1 MIRVFRKGN
10 FATSHER
17 SALRNICKLL
27 DDELG
32 NEEVYL
38 LANIDIPTV
47 TYKFQS
53 QGETRE
59 RKIHSSSP
67 DLIIIKKDS
76 IAVVEMKG
84 YPGMIKFPLTIDNVF
99 KGEWT
104 SKFKEFPEQIINE
117 GSYNPYN
124 QVNTNRQAFVAY
136 LRENEK
142 KFSSEDLQGS
152 DWDKATAFI
161 LFTNDTVEFEHSTNE
176 RNQKGNWFHIF
187 HLGALHET
195 NNGEFFPEFI
205 KDMTTAPRVYKK
217 DDRSKISLSNGCV
230 EKLCELFE
238 CEDVSDEYLG
248 VEIEETEDASLTTA
262 VGFAPTLVRG
272 ITLKKDEEL
281 EKSFRPP
288 ADVLKLPRE
297 LRILS
302 YYRRCLIEES
312 KYGMNIFLDTRRA
325 DEKRFILDRIKET
338 IFSNN
343 QPMKVPD
350 DVQHLLHVNLRQQN
364 PSLSYGFSII
374 VDQVTFGNR
383 RYWTGEPLFSTRVSY
398 NNGTYHIAYEND
410 ITVNQGVLSRIP
422 PFSNLHHSEL
432 EEKIDNIYQENPNP
446 KSIIKKIFDE
456 MGLLKNI
463 EFENL
468 MVLRGLDFNN
478 LEKGFKPSCGLIYLS
493 ESGIYSSLLKE
504 LRIIEKNWRNKLK
517 SGEPINDLAYLFIKG
532 LNFPQQ
538 DSWNIPLYNVGYS
551 NYEQS
556 IAIGSAINNDIPLTV
571 VSGPPGT
578 GKSQLG
584 INLIA
589 EMNRKNQ
596 RIIFSSRNHKAV
608 DVITDRYNSL
618 FTNKEAIKR
627 ISPSNTNNTES
638 NKSKFNTVQLNDN
651 ERTIANSRVMDN
663 NNKLNK
669 IRKKI
674 KDYEEALDGIDKV
687 NGELQQLLQENPNLQ
702 IIDWHIDDP
711 KKLKLP
717 FWEEKIGELQEKKK
731 RSKSIISRVIDTVIE
746 GDISWEDIFSKE
758 SFVRKYKTK
767 IFNELKNSLPNN
779 IVENI
784 GSENLLKFAEDYI
797 PLLNQVEATSNLYKK
812 YNSIIV
818 NYNLVDL
825 YDEWNNQCEQNIV
838 NSIKLLDDK
847 FYSTPGK
854 TPIFNT
860 AVTTLSASKI
870 NGNLEQGFYDLALMD
885 ESSQTDVISAIP
897 ILYRAKRAIIIGD
910 EKQLF
915 PIVSLDD
922 EKDFNTFLAY
932 NLDEKDFY
940 NYGYSHT
947 SLLSVA
953 DKHIKRNNRRRTM
966 LKEHFRCHPN
976 IIQFSNRYF
985 YNNDLR
991 IKTDAQNHNGIRWID
1006 HTEDCQPRWSNQSE
1020 VQIIIE
1026 CIKDYING
1034 KGFKPSQIGVVT
1046 PFREQANI
1054 ITNLISKI
1062 LGGKIGESIIAD
1074 TAHRFQGDER
1084 EIMFFSMVVG
1094 PSMPASTFKWVQE
1107 GKSRNLINVA
1117 ITRAK
1122 QELIIIG
1129 NRENIINRSGL
1140 LKELSDWVEYCNE

>member
-17 SALRNICKLL
+17 SALRSICNLL
-27 DDELG
+27 DDELD

-38 LANIDIPTV
+38 LANIDIPPV
-47 TYKFQS
+47 IYKFQS
-53 QGETRE
+53 QGDHRE
-59 RKIHSSSP
+59 RKIDSSSP

-84 YPGMIKFPLTIDNVF
+84 YPGLIKFPLTIDNVF

-104 SKFKEFPEQIINE
+104 SKFKDFPEQIINE
-117 GSYNPYN
+117 GSYNPYS

-136 LRENEK
+136 LIENEK
-142 KFSSEDLQGS
+142 KFSSKDLQGS
-152 DWDKATAFI
+152 DWDKAIAFI

-176 RNQKGNWFHIF
+176 RNQKGNWFHLF
-187 HLGALHET
+187 HLGALHKT
-195 NNGEFFPEFI
+195 KNGEFFPEFI
-205 KDMTTAPRVYKK
+205 KDMTTGPRVYKK
-217 DDRSKISLSNGCV
+217 DDRSKISLSKDCV
-230 EKLCELFE
+230 EKLCKLLE

-248 VEIEETEDASLTTA
+248 VEIEETEDTSLTTGI
-262 VGFAPTLVRG
+262 GFAPTLVRG

-281 EKSFRPP
+281 EKSFRPS

-312 KYGMNIFLDTRRA
+312 KYVMKIFLNTRRA
-325 DEKRFILDRIKET
+325 DEKRFVLGRIRET

-343 QPMKVPD
+343 KPMKVPD

-374 VDQVTFGNR
+374 VDQVNFGNK

-398 NNGTYHIAYEND
+398 KNGTYHIAYEND
-410 ITVNQGVLSRIP
+410 ININPGVLSRIP
-422 PFSNLHHSEL
+422 PFSNLHRSEL
-432 EEKIDNIYQENPNP
+432 EEKIDHIYQENPNP
-446 KSIIKKIFDE
+446 KSIIKRIFDE
-456 MGLLKNI
+456 MGFLKKI
-463 EFENL
+463 DFENL
-468 MVLRGLDFNN
+468 MVLRELNFNN

-517 SGEPINDLAYLFIKG
+517 SGDPINDLAYLFIKG
-532 LNFPQQ
+532 FNFPQHNN
-538 DSWNIPLYNVGYS
+538 WNIPLYNVVNS

-556 IAIGSAINNDIPLTV
+556 VAIGSAINNDIPLTV

-578 GKSQLG
+578 GKTQLG

-596 RIIFSSRNHKAV
+596 KIIFSSRNNKAV

-627 ISPSNTNNTES
+627 ISPYNSRNTVSTT
-638 NKSKFNTVQLNDN
+638 SKFDKIQLNDKD
-651 ERTIANSRVMDN
+651 RTIANSRVIDN

-674 KDYEEALDGIDKV
+674 EDYEEALDGIDAV
-687 NGELQQLLQENPNLQ
+687 NGELQQILQENPNLQ

-711 KKLKLP
+711 KKLKLR
-717 FWEEKIGELQEKKK
+717 FWEEKIEELQKKK
-731 RSKSIISRVIDTVIE
+731 RRSKSIISRVVDTLIE
-746 GDISWEDIFSKE
+746 GEISWEEIFSQE
-758 SFVRKYKTK
+758 SFVKKYKTK
-767 IFNELKNSLPNN
+767 IFNELKNSLPRD

-784 GSENLLKFAEDYI
+784 GNYNLLKFAEDYI
-797 PLLNQVEATSNLYKK
+797 PLLIQVEATSNLYKK

-825 YDEWNNQCEQNIV
+825 YDEWNIQCEQNIE

-847 FYSTPGK
+847 LFTTPGK

-870 NGNLEQGFYDLALMD
+870 NGNLEEGFYDLAVMD
-885 ESSQTDVISAIP
+885 EASQTDVISAIP
-897 ILYRAKRAIIIGD
+897 ILYRAKRVIIIGD

-922 EKDFNTFLAY
+922 ERDFNTFLAY
-932 NLDEKDFY
+932 NLDEKDYY
-940 NYGYSHT
+940 NYGYSHS

-953 DKHIKRNNRRRTM
+953 DKHIKRNNRKRTM

-991 IKTDAQNHNGIRWID
+991 IKTVAQNHNGIRWIE
-1006 HTEDCQPRWSNQSE
+1006 HTEDCKPRWSNQAE
-1020 VQIIIE
+1020 VQIIIK
-1026 CIKDYING
+1026 CIKEYINN
-1034 KGFKPSQIGVVT
+1034 KGYKPYQIGVVT

-1054 ITNLISKI
+1054 ITNLISKY
-1062 LGGKIGESIIAD
+1062 LGSKVGESIIAD

-1084 EIMFFSMVVG
+1084 EIMFFSLVVG
-1094 PSMPASTFKWVQE
+1094 PTMPASTFKWVQE

-1122 QELIIIG
+1122 NELIITG
-1129 NRENIINRSGL
+1129 NRKNIINRGGL